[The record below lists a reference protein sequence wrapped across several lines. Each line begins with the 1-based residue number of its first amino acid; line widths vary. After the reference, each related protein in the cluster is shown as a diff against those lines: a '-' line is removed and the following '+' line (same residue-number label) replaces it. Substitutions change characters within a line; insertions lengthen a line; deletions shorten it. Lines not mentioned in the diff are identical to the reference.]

1 MRKILAISDI
11 HLRSIEKN
19 IIGLNPLKQFK
30 KALSHGLKNHPD
42 AEHIILMG
50 DMTHSGH
57 IKEYELLKS
66 AIKGHQIPITF
77 MLGNHDNRENFVKIF
92 PEIPLTKEGH
102 LQTII
107 NLGNDVL
114 ICLDT
119 LNSPPYLKGKH
130 EGKLC
135 IKRLEWLEQEL
146 SKIKNKRVSIF
157 THHPPH
163 NVGFPGMDKIKL
175 YNSNDLFKIIK
186 KYTNIKHIF
195 SGHVHRTISGHT
207 NNIGFSMFKSTC
219 HQMPMNLIS
228 TDSSLSVN
236 EPAAYGIIL
245 FDEQSIIA
253 HTEDY
258 EIARQAIAS
267 SKDAMPDKL

>member
-66 AIKGHQIPITF
+66 AIKGYQIPITF